1 MAQWINE
8 IIIYMHE
15 SVCFVFTIVFTLR
28 WQRDTQRVYGIYFY
42 QLIFFF
48 FCFFV
53 VFAHLFITTFIKAII
68 GEHNEMK
75 WRKNMYKYEMSI
87 ELMAIWQGAIAII
100 VHINSGN
107 VNVNEKSVC
116 ECLCIN
122 L

>member
-1 MAQWINE
+1 MNLFVLYLQLCLHYAD
-8 IIIYMHE
+8 
-15 SVCFVFTIVFTLR
+15 SVTHRECMVFIFTN
-28 WQRDTQRVYGIYFY
+28 Y
-42 QLIFFF
+42 FFF

-75 WRKNMYKYEMSI
+75 WRKNMYKYEISI

-100 VHINSGN
+100 VHINSRN